1 MEMNNLI
8 TEEIKRYRELMGNPL
23 DFINE
28 NIVPVNTA
36 AKGLSRFAR
45 GAAKNALDNIVTKEI
60 KTAMNK
66 TFKNTTSAFFS
77 DIVAGIKK
85 IDTDLLAKTK
95 PQEVSDNIIKGL
107 RKQGYVLQA
116 L

>member
-36 AKGLSRFAR
+36 AKGLSRFC
-45 GAAKNALDNIVTKEI
+45 
-60 KTAMNK
+60 
-66 TFKNTTSAFFS
+66 
-77 DIVAGIKK
+77 
-85 IDTDLLAKTK
+85 
-95 PQEVSDNIIKGL
+95 KGC
-107 RKQGYVLQA
+107 G
-116 L
+116 